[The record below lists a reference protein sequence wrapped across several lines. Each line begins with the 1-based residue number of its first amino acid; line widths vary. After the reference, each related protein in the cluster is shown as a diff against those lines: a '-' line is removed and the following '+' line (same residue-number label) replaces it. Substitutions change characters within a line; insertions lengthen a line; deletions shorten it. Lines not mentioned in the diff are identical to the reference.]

1 MDIVG
6 ERRLMARKAVVWAAL
21 NDTEILRRSIPGCE
35 TIEKISDTE
44 FTARVVLVIGPVKAK
59 FLGRVTL
66 ANLDPPNSYTIEGE
80 GQGGIA
86 GFGKGGAEI
95 QLSQESDNYTILSY
109 KAKATVG
116 GKMAQL
122 GARLI
127 ESTTKKLVERFFVNF
142 EKAVSGGT
150 DTNIQAKIAVV

>member
-6 ERRLMARKAVVWAAL
+6 QRRLMAPKTVVWAAL

-35 TIEKISDTE
+35 TIEKISDSE
-44 FTARVVLVIGPVKAK
+44 FTARVVLVVGPVKAK
-59 FLGRVTL
+59 FSGRVTL

-95 QLSQESDNYTILSY
+95 QLSQENDGHTILSY

-122 GARLI
+122 GARMI
-127 ESTTKKLVERFFVNF
+127 DSTTKKLVERFFENF
-142 EKAVSGGT
+142 EKAVSADAGT
-150 DTNIQAKIAVV
+150 DTRTETSV